1 MARMYS
7 RKRGKSGS
15 TKVADHVPS
24 WAPYKGNE
32 VEKLVVKY
40 AKVDKNAS
48 EIGMILRDKYGIN
61 SVRALTEK
69 RISGILAENKLTK
82 ELPDDL
88 LALIG
93 KLVSIRAH
101 REKNKQDMTALRGEQ
116 LTTSKIRRLVK
127 YYVASK
133 KLPDGWKLDMNR
145 LKMYVE

>member
-1 MARMYS
+1 
-7 RKRGKSGS
+7 
-15 TKVADHVPS
+15 
-24 WAPYKGNE
+24 
-32 VEKLVVKY
+32 
-40 AKVDKNAS
+40 
-48 EIGMILRDKYGIN
+48 MILRDKYGIN